1 MAPRATRRAE
11 DATVA
16 PAPYPREIVAEGF
29 RSFLHE
35 NFSGPYHVARAFY
48 VEDRTAEYWWQGKH
62 APNGVMV
69 CLAFGMYP
77 ESAARHLRLDA
88 ASFLQLKFLRRH
100 DVSSSCPMGPA

>member
-16 PAPYPREIVAEGF
+16 PAPHPREIVAEGF

-35 NFSGPYHVARAFY
+35 NFSGPYQVARAFY

-62 APNGVMV
+62 VPNGVMV
-69 CLAFGMYP
+69 CLAFGMHP
-77 ESAARHLRLDA
+77 DSAARHLRLVVDNPQSVERPA
-88 ASFLQLKFLRRH
+88 LTVRPALARRL
-100 DVSSSCPMGPA
+100 A